1 MPNPSLDTRG
11 SLMRAEIFEQ
21 PKVLTQL
28 LSTAQPIIAKT
39 VAHMQRQACAYAGL
53 AARGSSD
60 NASVYGKYLLES
72 LAKLPVALAAPSL
85 YTLYKAPPRL
95 NNAFV
100 VGVSQSGHSLDIV
113 NVVETARAQG
123 AVTLGITNTPDSPLT
138 RAAEHN
144 VLLNAGLERALAA
157 TKTVAGQ
164 CMTYAMLAHALVEQM
179 GEKSPLDLAAIA
191 DEASSALALEASLA
205 QFAREWRFAGR
216 AAVIGRGYCYSA
228 AQEMALK
235 LKETTFITAE
245 AYSAADFMH
254 GPLALVEPGYAMIVL
269 LNHDATLDTTVE
281 LLRKARERG
290 AQPLVIAT
298 REASQAAEAHCII
311 DADAMTSNIAF
322 IIAGQL
328 FALHLSLLKGYNPD
342 VSRGVS
348 KVTVTQ

>member
-1 MPNPSLDTRG
+1 
-11 SLMRAEIFEQ
+11 MRAEIFEQ

-28 LSTAQPIIAKT
+28 HASAEPVIADVTAH
-39 VAHMQRQACAYAGL
+39 VQRQPCSYAVL

-72 LAKLPVALAAPSL
+72 MAGLPVALAAPSL
-85 YTLYKAPPRL
+85 YTLYKTPPRL
-95 NNAFV
+95 SQALV

-113 NVVETARAQG
+113 KVVETARTQG
-123 AVTLGITNTPDSPLT
+123 AITLGVTNTPDSPLT
-138 RAAEHN
+138 QAAEHN
-144 VLLNAGLERALAA
+144 VLLNAGLEKALAA
-157 TKTVAGQ
+157 TKTVTGQ
-164 CMTYAMLAHALVEQM
+164 CMTYAMLTNA
-179 GEKSPLDLAAIA
+179 LAAANKTSAVLKTAEIA

-205 QFAREWRFAGR
+205 QYAREWRFAER

-254 GPLALVEPGYAMIVL
+254 GPLALVQPGYAMIVL
-269 LNHDATLDTTVE
+269 LNHDATLETTVE

-298 REASQAAEAHCII
+298 REASQAAEAHCVI
-311 DADAMTSNIAF
+311 DASALTSNIAF